1 MNPVLLN
8 QARRDFGDGLVAEKR
23 DQVKREFFF

>member
-8 QARRDFGDGLVAEKR
+8 QARRDFGDSLVAEKR
-23 DQVKREFFF
+23 DQVNPEFFF